1 MVLKPQ
7 QRVGIS
13 FVRRFGD
20 LVNGLWS
27 DVGDTVIL
35 YIVGVRGGINRGEV
49 TLGTLVGAVFN
60 TAVSV

>member
-7 QRVGIS
+7 QRVRIS

-20 LVNGLWS
+20 LVNGLRS
-27 DVGDTVIL
+27 NVGDTVIL
-35 YIVGVRGGINRGEV
+35 QSIGVRGSINRGEV
-49 TLGTLVGAVFN
+49 TLGTLVGAIFN